1 MARILVVDDDPDF
14 VEIIRLVLT
23 SEGHEVITASDGEAA
38 VRLVQERH
46 PDLVVLDVM
55 MASMLDGVDAAH
67 RIGAAADGARTPI
80 IMVSSITSSPLAGM
94 FPTDEH
100 LPIDAW
106 ISKPVSP
113 KELLKQVSRLVGG

>member
-23 SEGHEVITASDGEAA
+23 SEGYEVITASDGDTA
-38 VRLVQERH
+38 VRRVREDH

-55 MASMLDGVDAAH
+55 MASVLDGVDAAH
-67 RIGAAADGARTPI
+67 RIGEAADGARTPI
-80 IMVSSITSSPLAGM
+80 IMVSSITSSPMAAM

-113 KELLKQVSRLVGG
+113 KALLKQVARLLGE